1 MTRTHWLA
9 ATLLAGM
16 LATPAAHA
24 QDVQYVDGAD
34 GIRYQVITQTTQR
47 PINETRYE
55 PRTTYQER
63 HTTDFQEVQR
73 TYQVPVTE
81 QQWVPGYQRTLN
93 IFAPPVL
100 SYRLLPVTRWETRVE
115 TVRVP
120 VTRRD
125 YIPQTQQVPVVTQRM
140 APEKVV
146 RHIPVGTV
154 GDGTLTANRNDA
166 AGGQQLESDPPR
178 EGAVW
183 RGGLEPTRP

>member
-1 MTRTHWLA
+1 MA

-16 LATPAAHA
+16 LPTPAVRA
-24 QDVQYVDGAD
+24 QDVQHVDGAD
-34 GIRYQVITQTTQR
+34 GIRYQVVTQTTQR
-47 PINETRYE
+47 LINETRYE

-63 HTTDFQEVQR
+63 QTTDFQEVQR

-125 YIPQTQQVPVVTQRM
+125 YVPLTQQVPVVTQRL

-146 RHIPVGTV
+146 RHIPIGTV
-154 GDGTLTANRNDA
+154 NDGTLTANRNDS
-166 AGGQQLESDPPR
+166 AGGQQLQSDPPR
-178 EGAVW
+178 DNVW
-183 RGGLEPTRP
+183 NGGGRQ